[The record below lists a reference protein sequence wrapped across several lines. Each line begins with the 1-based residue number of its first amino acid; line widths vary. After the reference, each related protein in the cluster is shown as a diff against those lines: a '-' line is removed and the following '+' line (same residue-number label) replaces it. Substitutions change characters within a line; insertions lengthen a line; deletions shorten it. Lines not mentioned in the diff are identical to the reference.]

1 MTKILFSKHALEQI
15 AQRNIEIEIVQNVID
30 QPDSMDQSELSNVIY
45 QKKVKFENEDFL
57 VRVFVNQIN
66 EPHLVITAYKTS
78 KLNKYK

>member
-1 MTKILFSKHALEQI
+1 MIKFSKHALEQI
-15 AQRNIEIEIVQNVID
+15 AHRHIAIEIVQSVID
-30 QPDSMDQSELSNVIY
+30 RPDSMDQSELSNVIY

-57 VRVFVNQIN
+57 VRVFVNQIT